1 MGEKKVVLDL
11 NGKAPTFNYIYE
23 IRITD
28 LNLYKIGE
36 WVS

>member
-1 MGEKKVVLDL
+1 MGEKKMVLDL

-23 IRITD
+23 IRITE
-28 LNLYKIGE
+28 LKLYKIWE